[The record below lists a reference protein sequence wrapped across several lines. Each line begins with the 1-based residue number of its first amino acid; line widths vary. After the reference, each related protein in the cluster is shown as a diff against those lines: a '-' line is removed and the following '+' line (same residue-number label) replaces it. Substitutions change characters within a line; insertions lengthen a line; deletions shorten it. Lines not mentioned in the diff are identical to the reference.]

1 MPLVRQYLPRISTL
15 IGTMDTKI
23 RPPSHLRDALVRAP
37 RALPGRDSGNSTR
50 FGGQETI
57 LLVDDMAAV
66 REFATEALRSV
77 GYRVI
82 AVGTT
87 DEAAAALADPSLVID
102 VLVTDVMVPSQGGEI
117 LSAEA
122 RRLRPGIKILLVSG
136 QDGRLR
142 VARRSEQFGLDFL
155 AKPFGP
161 EELAFRLRRL
171 LDTNV
176 ASDPT
181 PTGKRIPLPG
191 GEGKKRGAGTPPA
204 RAAKAERSEP

>member
-1 MPLVRQYLPRISTL
+1 
-15 IGTMDTKI
+15 MDTKI
-23 RPPSHLRDALVRAP
+23 RPPSHLRDALVRNP
-37 RALPGRDSGNSTR
+37 RALPSRESENSTR

-102 VLVTDVMVPSQGGEI
+102 VLVTDLMVPSHGGEI

-122 RRLRPGIKILLVSG
+122 RLLRPGIKILLVSG
-136 QDGRLR
+136 HDERLR

-191 GEGKKRGAGTPPA
+191 GEGKNRGGAGTPPA

>member
-15 IGTMDTKI
+15 IGTLDTKI
-23 RPPSHLRDALVRAP
+23 RPPSHLRDALIRTP
-37 RALPGRDSGNSTR
+37 RALPGRESENSTR
-50 FGGQETI
+50 FDGQETI

-66 REFATEALRSV
+66 REFATEALWSV

-87 DEAAAALADPSLVID
+87 DEAAAALADRSLVID
-102 VLVTDVMVPSQGGEI
+102 VLVTDVIVPSQGGEI

-122 RRLRPGIKILLVSG
+122 RLLRPSIKILLVSG

-142 VARRSEQFGLDFL
+142 VARRLEQFGLDFL

-171 LDTNV
+171 LDANV

-181 PTGKRIPLPG
+181 PTGQRIPFPE
-191 GEGKKRGAGTPPA
+191 GEGKKGRAGTPPA